1 MKALRTLLVAAAA
14 VVLAVLLVRSYREG
28 RAERPG
34 DEDEAALPPAHL
46 AQAGEETVIR
56 LDTTEVRRTGIATAP
71 AASVRA
77 APTVEVLG
85 ELAADPGAVTTVRAP
100 VTGRLAAP
108 RWPAVGERVAAG
120 SEVAQVGD
128 ALPLVLARGG
138 IVTRIG
144 ARPGELVQAGQELLV
159 LQDGATTLARIVWTE
174 AGAPPARITLAPLG
188 GSGVGAPA
196 RFAGMAPEADPA
208 TRRPVALYRL
218 ERSPGGA
225 GVGTSL
231 VARVPAGAAE
241 QAVLVPAGAV
251 VQWQG
256 LAWAFVERV
265 PGDYARVRV
274 PTDLPVDGGWGV
286 RDGIAP
292 GDRLV
297 VRGAQQLLSEEFRAE
312 ARVGEEVGE

>member
-1 MKALRTLLVAAAA
+1 MKALRTLLLAAAA
-14 VVLAVLLVRSYREG
+14 VALAVLLVRSYREG
-28 RAERPG
+28 RAGRPG
-34 DEDEAALPPAHL
+34 DDDEAALPPAHL
-46 AQAGEETVIR
+46 ATSGDETVIR
-56 LDTTEVRRTGIATAP
+56 FDTTEVRRAGIATAP
-71 AASVRA
+71 AAAVRA

-85 ELAADPGAVTTVRAP
+85 ELAADPGAVTSVRAP

-120 SEVAQVGD
+120 TEVAQVGD

-138 IVTRIG
+138 TVTRIG
-144 ARPGELVQAGQELLV
+144 ARPGELVQAGQELLA

-174 AGAPPARITLAPLG
+174 TGAPPARIALAPLG
-188 GSGVGAPA
+188 APGAGAAA
-196 RFAGMAPEADPA
+196 RFAGMAPEADPG

-218 ERSPGGA
+218 ERSPDGA
-225 GVGTSL
+225 GAGTPL
-231 VARVPAGAAE
+231 VARIAAGEAAA
-241 QAVLVPAGAV
+241 AVLVPARAT

-256 LAWAFVERV
+256 LAWAFVERA

-292 GDRLV
+292 GDRIV
-297 VRGAQQLLSEEFRAE
+297 VQGAQQLLSEEFRAE